1 MKKISSLLG
10 LFILVFAILSGCN
23 NDTSAAGGKIFEMGT
38 QDYTDPKIVAQIV
51 KELVE
56 DQTDHE
62 VNVTEDI
69 QASPQIINA
78 LDQGEFDLAT
88 LYSGEVYNNHF
99 DDDEVTYSTDPDE
112 TLDQAKELFDK
123 NFDLKWYDSLGF
135 NNQYSVAIPEEFAEA
150 NDITTMSDLSD
161 YAGDMTL
168 GTDSAWKERENDGYG
183 AYQEAYNYSFDDVRA
198 MEVSLMYKG
207 ISGGELDAITA
218 YTVDPQ
224 VAEENLVILEDDET
238 FFPPYDAS
246 IIARNDMVDEYS
258 EIAEIMDSVVDLIST
273 EEMTELIYEVE
284 MEDRSTNE
292 VAVEFL
298 QDKGMLE

>member
-1 MKKISSLLG
+1 MKKRNSFIGLL
-10 LFILVFAILSGCN
+10 LVMFVILAGCS

-38 QDYTDPKIVAQIV
+38 QDYTDPKIVAQMV

-62 VNVTEDI
+62 INVTEDI

-78 LDQGEFDLAT
+78 LDQGQFDLAT

-99 DDDEVTYSTDPDE
+99 DDDEVTYSTDPKE
-112 TLDQAKELFDK
+112 TLDQAKALFDEH
-123 NFDLKWYDSLGF
+123 FDLKWYDSLGF
-135 NNQYSVAIPEEFAEA
+135 NNQYSVAIPEEFAET
-150 NDITTMSDLSD
+150 NSIQTMSDLKD
-161 YAGDMTL
+161 YAPDMTL

-183 AYQEAYNYSFDDVRA
+183 AYQEAYNYSFKDVRA

-207 ISGGELDAITA
+207 IANDDLDAITA

-224 VAEENLVILEDDET
+224 VAEENLVVLEDDKT

-246 IIARNDMVDEYS
+246 IIARHDMVDEYE
-258 EIAEIMDSVVDLIST
+258 EIADILDSIVDLITT

-284 MEDRSTNE
+284 MNERSSNE
-292 VAVEFL
+292 VAVEYL
-298 QDKGMLE
+298 QEKGLLE